1 MAVRHALASPAPCS
15 SGPGEYVSP
24 RLAAL
29 LLRRGQEEVRAGAM
43 PAPSWTKRGGPDLQ
57 GWNRT
62 WTRNPKPPVV
72 GTGDFATFV

>member
-1 MAVRHALASPAPCS
+1 
-15 SGPGEYVSP
+15 
-24 RLAAL
+24 
-29 LLRRGQEEVRAGAM
+29 M